1 MFKSF
6 AKEFKDFIMKGNV
19 LDLAVGV
26 IIGGAF
32 TAIVSSLTTN
42 LITPLLGIFL
52 PSKSAFDSL
61 TFKVGGATFGIGAF
75 INSVITFLITAFV
88 VFILVKI
95 VNATLSAGKKE
106 EEDTTAAPTVDPQI
120 ELLTEIRDLLKKEEA
135 LHGHRPGRRK

>member
-52 PSKSAFDSL
+52 PSKDAFDSL

-75 INSVITFLITAFV
+75 INSVITFLITALV
-88 VFILVKI
+88 VFVLVKI
-95 VNATLSAGKKE
+95 VNTALSAGKKE
-106 EEDTTAAPTVDPQI
+106 EDTEAPKVDPQI
-120 ELLTEIRDLLKKEEA
+120 ELLTEIRDLLKKEEEKNIHKTA
-135 LHGHRPGRRK
+135 RRK